1 MTITAV
7 PTPPAPVRLDRFD
20 ATQYRAA
27 EVAKVDPDAG
37 TVLLRAAPYDV
48 EAQLDSQ
55 LWESFAPGTF
65 ARAADA
71 PHRVTLNVLH
81 SQNAWPVGRA
91 HLVEDRTDGLWVT
104 ARFAN
109 TVAGQEAR
117 ELAHDGTL
125 GECSVEFRAKPDW
138 YRVTRRRDG
147 LHIRHARAHLL
158 GVALVPHGAYADDA
172 FVASVR
178 SMDTEAADL
187 ARQAALAHLRALT
200 S

>member
-7 PTPPAPVRLDRFD
+7 PTAPAPVRLDRFD
-20 ATQYRAA
+20 SPQYRTA

-48 EAQLDSQ
+48 EAQLDSA
-55 LWESFAPGTF
+55 LWESFAPATF

-81 SQNAWPVGRA
+81 SRDAWPVGRA
-91 HLVEDRTDGLWVT
+91 LAVEDRPDGVWVT

-138 YRVTRRRDG
+138 YRVSRRRDG
-147 LHIRHARAHLL
+147 LHVRHARAHLL
-158 GVALVPHGAYADDA
+158 GVALVPHGAYAEGA

-178 SMDTEAADL
+178 SVDAEAVDL
-187 ARQAALAHLRALT
+187 ARQAALAHLRGL
-200 S
+200 SS